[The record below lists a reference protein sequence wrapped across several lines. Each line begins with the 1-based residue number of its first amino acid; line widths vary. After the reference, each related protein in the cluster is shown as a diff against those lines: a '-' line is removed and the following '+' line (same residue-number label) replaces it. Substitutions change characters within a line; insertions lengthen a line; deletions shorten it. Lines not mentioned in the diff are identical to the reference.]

1 VLSPA
6 QLHYTITVLFLGW
19 LLQLVVVLI
28 RVVQLMSATV
38 QSETLP
44 PQPPNPPNLPHS
56 QPQQKDIV
64 KSGD

>member
-1 VLSPA
+1 MLSVA
-6 QLHYTITVLFLGW
+6 QLHYITAVLFQCW
-19 LLQLVVVLI
+19 LLQLVDVLI
-28 RVVQLMSATV
+28 TVVQLMSATV

-44 PQPPNPPNLPHS
+44 PAPQPPNPPQS